1 MNKNL
6 KLSDLEILLKTLI
19 GEEYQLFVFD
29 PYLKLES
36 DTVFNLKKSNE
47 NAPLVLVNLANEIV
61 GYKNMDLSEFDYI
74 FDFENKNTNT
84 SFKTTEFSFVAN
96 NDGSMRWVYP
106 KTNRSA
112 SFLNFYNASTVKSK
126 LISRGIKTAFKLGL
140 SGLVSKSSFS
150 ILHKKELK
158 PNRDYVLIPHK
169 TYSIFTGTAGLN
181 RTAIIELS
189 KKGKSSHFI
198 KVPIAKTSE
207 RLVNTEAKVL
217 KSLEGKFNTF
227 KIPQVYKVDGLNECV
242 TSNEQIDN
250 KRRSN
255 DLKDQH
261 FVALSEMLVKTF
273 GKSKIEDCTIYK
285 NGLNNI
291 SFIKEYGKT
300 ARHQRVVRLLRNLM
314 KQLDPSQEI
323 VTSMAHGDFTPWNMF
338 VNDKELYVYDWEL
351 SRNEFSSLFDLFH
364 FHFQTG
370 ILIDRTNLKTVLK
383 RIENSLKNPL
393 IQKQVNKHSIDVE
406 VALKLYLLGVVSY
419 YEALYLKQGKH
430 SVQNEW
436 QFNMWEEA
444 LLHLNRNEKMEHSKN
459 CREDFILEFGNRL
472 EKTPYAMLKMIEED
486 WDQVSTSSDLDIAML
501 KGDIDSVKDFAVKHP
516 LVVKSIVK
524 DKSFMT
530 IVQLFFRDG
539 TFLSIDLIHQFKRK
553 TLDMF
558 PSSLMFKHRRKT
570 GGNVYKPSLKNDFE
584 YSFLFYTLNGAD
596 TPQKYQE
603 FYSQKI
609 TYPEQDTI
617 LHYLNNKYGLKAKA
631 FVDLFVYSNE
641 FRQKLINELI
651 DRDENRGLS
660 RIKNNYNY
668 FIDTLR
674 DLKLNKGM
682 IITFSGVD
690 GAGKTTVISNFKK
703 LIEEK
708 YRKDVVLVRHRPGL
722 LPILSAVKHGKEKAE
737 EEAGTKLPRQGKNKN
752 IISSLLRFGYYF
764 TDYLFG
770 QFYIYFKYVLRGKVV
785 LYDRYYFDFINDA
798 KRSNIVLN
806 RKFVKSLYALVW
818 KPDLNFFLYADS
830 DVILKRKQELEAE
843 DIDLLTSR
851 YQELFDGFNKNQTK
865 GTYVAIQNHDFND
878 TMWAVESTYRKVS

>member
-1 MNKNL
+1 MKENL
-6 KLSDLEILLKTLI
+6 RLSDLEILLKTLI

-36 DTVFNLKKSNE
+36 DIIFNLKKTNE
-47 NAPLVLVNLANEIV
+47 NAPLVLVNLADEIV

-74 FDFENKNTNT
+74 FDFGNKN
-84 SFKTTEFSFVAN
+84 SSPDFKTTVFSYVAN
-96 NDGSMRWVYP
+96 NDGSMRWIYP
-106 KTNRSA
+106 SENKTA
-112 SFLNFYNASTVKSK
+112 SFLNFYNASTFKAKV
-126 LISRGIKTAFKLGL
+126 ISSGIKTAFTLGL
-140 SGLVSKSSFS
+140 SRLVAKSSFS

-158 PNRDYVLIPHK
+158 PNRDYMLIPHK

-181 RTAIIELS
+181 RTALIELS
-189 KKGKSSHFI
+189 NKGKSSHFV

-207 RLVNTEAKVL
+207 KLIETEANVL
-217 KSLEGKFNTF
+217 KGLEGKFNSF
-227 KIPQVYKVDGLNECV
+227 KIPQVFKVDGLNECV
-242 TSNEQIDN
+242 TSNEEVVN
-250 KRRSN
+250 KKRAN
-255 DLKDQH
+255 DLKEQH
-261 FVALSEMLVKTF
+261 FLALSEMLVKTI
-273 GKSKIEDCTIYK
+273 GKSKIKDCSVYK

-291 SFIKEYGKT
+291 SFLEEHSNS
-300 ARHQRVVRLLRNLM
+300 ARHERVVRLLKNLTA
-314 KQLDPSQEI
+314 QLDPNQEI
-323 VTSMAHGDFTPWNMF
+323 VTSMAHGDFTPWNMY
-338 VNDKELYVYDWEL
+338 VSDKELYVYDWEL
-351 SRNEFSSLFDLFH
+351 SREQFSSLFDLFH

-370 ILIDRTNLKTVLK
+370 ILIERIALNDILK
-383 RIENSLKNPL
+383 RIKNSLNNPI
-393 IQKQVNKHSIDVE
+393 IQKQVNIHSIDTE

-430 SVQNEW
+430 SEQNQW

-444 LLHLNRNEKMEHSKN
+444 LLHLNRNEKMEHSTN

-486 WDQVSTSSDLDIAML
+486 WNQVSTSSDLDIAIL
-501 KGDIDSVKDFAVKHP
+501 KGDVQSVKNFAIKHP
-516 LVVKSIVK
+516 LVVKSVVK
-524 DKSFMT
+524 DKTFMT

-584 YSFLFYTLNGAD
+584 YSFLFYTLNGSD
-596 TPQKYQE
+596 TPQKYQD

-609 TYPEQDTI
+609 TRPEQDTI
-617 LHYLNNKYGLKAKA
+617 LHYLNNKYGLKAKT
-631 FVDLFVYSNE
+631 FTDLFVYSNE
-641 FRQKLINELI
+641 FREKLIHELI
-651 DRDENRGLS
+651 NRDENRGVN
-660 RIKNNYNY
+660 RIRNNYNY

-722 LPILSAVKHGKEKAE
+722 LPILSAVKHGKEQAE
-737 EEAGTKLPRQGKNKN
+737 KEAGTKLPRQGKNKN
-752 IISSLLRFGYYF
+752 LISSLLRFGYYF
-764 TDYLFG
+764 TDYIIG

-830 DVILKRKQELEAE
+830 EVILKRKQELQAK
-843 DIDLLTSR
+843 DIDVLTSR

-865 GTYVAIQNHDFND
+865 GTYVAIQNHDFKD
-878 TMWAVESTYRKVS
+878 TMWAVESTFRKVS